1 MQKTFTSPQK
11 TLRIRPINVQEK
23 LFRDYLR
30 GIYENKINSTKQ
42 LVKHLNIYR
51 ITSIICVW
59 YCQMLQHHGL

>member
-11 TLRIRPINVQEK
+11 TLRIRPINDQEK

-30 GIYENKINSTKQ
+30 EFMKINSTKQ
-42 LVKHLNIYR
+42 LLKHLNIYR